1 MASLPYE
8 GYHFS
13 MRTLAPLFALL
24 VGLTTACDDPDKRL
38 RSPRPALAE
47 PIAYPE
53 GVGAV
58 LGVSATPEF
67 LAATA
72 TAATDRARLAAD
84 GFRIVRFDLLWSEV
98 EHAPGVWDWTEGDR
112 IVDALL
118 AAGFEPHILLAYGHP
133 GYVSD
138 PAGCNAP
145 DTGVF
150 PCLPADPAPFLRYA
164 EAVVERYRS
173 KVRIY
178 EVWNE
183 ANGWFRF
190 WPQAEGGDP
199 AAYARLVART
209 ARAVHARCADCTV
222 ISGGLVYLE
231 TPITM
236 GQVEFQEN
244 MRAAVPEVFDSVDG
258 VGYHAYMFYPPIDAP
273 ENEGDLQ
280 VPLDESLAAAK
291 ASCAC
296 DRPLWVTET
305 GWTAVAGLTENERA
319 RYAARGLLISL
330 SQGVRSWQWW
340 SVRDVVREDLVAPAE
355 GHFGLLDPDGAPHPA
370 YTAVVH
376 TMKELGAAIAVA
388 DLRDTLGLQKPY
400 AWALRFTF
408 KDGSAKDV
416 VWYAGRGEGPRVA
429 VYLGLSGTR
438 LTDGVNVTVDRLTG
452 DPVVVPV
459 P

>member
-1 MASLPYE
+1 
-8 GYHFS
+8 
-13 MRTLAPLFALL
+13 MRKLAALL
-24 VGLTTACDDPDKRL
+24 ALLTGLTAACDEPEKR
-38 RSPRPALAE
+38 SWSDRPA
-47 PIAYPE
+47 PSVPVAYPE
-53 GVGAV
+53 GVGKV
-58 LGVSATPEF
+58 LGISATPEF

-72 TAATDRARLAAD
+72 TAASDRARLAAD
-84 GFRIVRFDLLWSEV
+84 GFNIVRFDLLWSEV
-98 EHAPGVWDWTEGDR
+98 EPTPGVQDWAEGDR
-112 IVDALL
+112 IVGELI

-133 GYVSD
+133 AYVTGAD
-138 PAGCNAP
+138 DCHAP

-150 PCLPADPAPFLRYA
+150 PCLPDDPAPFIRYA
-164 EAVVERYRS
+164 EAVVARYRG

-190 WPQAEGGDP
+190 WPQVEGGDP

-209 ARAVHARCADCTV
+209 ARAVHAACAECVV
-222 ISGGLVYLE
+222 ISGGLVFLE

-244 MRAAVPEVFDSVDG
+244 MREEVPGVFDAVDG
-258 VGYHAYMFYPPIDAP
+258 VGYHAYTFYPPVDAP

-280 VPLDESLAAAK
+280 VPLDQSLAAAR

-305 GWTAVAGLTENERA
+305 GWTAVAGLTEDERA

-330 SQGVRSWQWW
+330 SQGARSWQWW
-340 SVRDVVREDLVAPAE
+340 SVRDVVRDDLVAPAE
-355 GHFGLLDPDGAPHPA
+355 GHFGLLAPDGTPHVA
-370 YTAVVH
+370 YAAIVN
-376 TMKELGAAIAVA
+376 TMKALGAATAVT
-388 DLRDTLGLQKPY
+388 DLRDVLGLQKPY

-408 KDGSAKDV
+408 KDGSTKDV
-416 VWYAGRGEGPRVA
+416 VWYAGRGEGPRVSA
-429 VYLGLSGTR
+429 YAGLAGTR
-438 LTDGVNVTVDRLTG
+438 LTDGAKVTIDRFTG
-452 DPVVVPV
+452 DPVVVSV